1 MLAFWKHRWRVVPIL
16 RFQPVFWGSK
26 TNSLPKLL
34 KYHRFFKPI
43 HFPKEWIL
51 HLLRFPK
58 KGIPI
63 CGLNHLRGK
72 NRLSNEKTLAVH
84 GTYGITLASYTRW
97 YVGIIISLLSHHKDP
112 YEKTSIYT
120 VMENQRV
127 LFVAHFKRWGHPKTH
142 PKNFKKKS
150 LAPTNSPRWVQRTI
164 PFHSRP
170 ICSGWWLQHIWKT
183 VVKMRIFPKGVNIL
197 SNVWNHHRF
206 FVWKAPA
213 TSVPP
218 APPKKKEPLKLQ
230 SL

>member
-1 MLAFWKHRWRVVPIL
+1 MKRNSTKSTLLTSWDTKKQIFENACLLKTSVESRSDFAVSTRLLGV
-16 RFQPVFWGSK
+16 K

-142 PKNFKKKS
+142 PKNFKK
-150 LAPTNSPRWVQRTI
+150 NHWHQRTPQGGSREPSHFI
-164 PFHSRP
+164 PDQSVLVGGF
-170 ICSGWWLQHIWKT
+170 
-183 VVKMRIFPKGVNIL
+183 N
-197 SNVWNHHRF
+197 
-206 FVWKAPA
+206 
-213 TSVPP
+213 TSE
-218 APPKKKEPLKLQ
+218 KQ
-230 SL
+230 